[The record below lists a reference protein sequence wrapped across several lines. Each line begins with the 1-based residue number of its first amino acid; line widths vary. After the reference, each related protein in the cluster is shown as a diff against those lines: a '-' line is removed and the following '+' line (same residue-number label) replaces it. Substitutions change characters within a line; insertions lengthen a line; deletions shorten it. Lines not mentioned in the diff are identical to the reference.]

1 MKPTASLIAL
11 VDASKFGRINYDG
24 VVLTSINVKKKPG
37 TDKTVTFSGSI
48 KGSADDQTTTFLHK
62 INQINDKDE
71 DGKRLF
77 QAETLTIAEAKK
89 IINEGGE
96 GGNEGKPLFCIHGF
110 SVQPGNHLKNLNNLN
125 KKKFTK
131 GKFILVP
138 VIWPSSKFKYWDDR
152 EASMGAGK
160 AFAAVKDTID
170 SFPSKSLLCHSM
182 GNRVLR
188 HAADAKF
195 KFDNIF
201 MVAAVS
207 F

>member
-1 MKPTASLIAL
+1 MKPTASLIA
-11 VDASKFGRINYDG
+11 FGRINYDG

-77 QAETLTIAEAKK
+77 QAETLTVAEAKK
-89 IINEGGE
+89 IINKGGE

-125 KKKFTK
+125 KKSLRKVNLYWCPLF
-131 GKFILVP
+131 GLQANLSIGMIVRLL
-138 VIWPSSKFKYWDDR
+138 WELERPSQ
-152 EASMGAGK
+152 
-160 AFAAVKDTID
+160 
-170 SFPSKSLLCHSM
+170 P
-182 GNRVLR
+182 
-188 HAADAKF
+188 
-195 KFDNIF
+195 
-201 MVAAVS
+201 
-207 F
+207 